1 MIPDGETTPP
11 APAGPGPETGAA
23 PQGDAAARGDP
34 ATQADPAAAGLAEA
48 DAVASAAGLAERG
61 LTSAEVQER
70 IAAGRTNVAPPTGG
84 RTTWD
89 IVRSNTFTF
98 FNGILG
104 VLFVVMM
111 IFGNWRDAL
120 FGWVI
125 VINSGIGIYQ
135 EMRAKL
141 VLDRLNLLT
150 APAAKVIREG
160 QAQDVPIAE
169 VVLDDVVRVAVGDQ
183 IVADGDVLVSRDL
196 ELDESLLTGES
207 VPVQKGVGAEL
218 LSGSF
223 VVAGSGV
230 FVTTAV
236 GSDAYAQRIAGE
248 SKRYQ
253 RLHSDLVSGIN
264 GFLRVIAVGIL
275 PVAAIMI
282 WAQFRM
288 DATVQEGVTNTVAA
302 LVAMI
307 PQGLVLM
314 TSIAFAV
321 AAVTLAR
328 RKVLTRELPAV
339 EGLARVDVLCID
351 KTGTITEPQPAFER
365 VELVDGFAGD
375 GGPPGV
381 APPADGR
388 EGVEAGAA
396 AAAGGVAAGGTDAGH
411 EALVLQVLG
420 AIAATA
426 SHANST
432 LTALGEAIPAPAGW
446 TVEESVPFASARKW
460 SAARLAGRGSWVL
473 GAPEIVASDADTSG
487 ARARDRAAE
496 VANEGLRVLLLSHTD
511 AHLQGETLPDGL
523 TPVSLVILAERVRQD
538 APETLA
544 YFRKEGVQIKVISG
558 DNPATVATIAAKAG
572 VEGADRA
579 VDARYLPAGG
589 EELADMM
596 DRNTVFGRVNPDQK
610 AAMVE
615 ALQRHGH
622 TVAMTGDGVNDVL
635 ALKKADIGI
644 AMGTGTA
651 AAQAVSQLVLVD
663 SRFATLP
670 GVLAEGRRVTANIE
684 RVAHLFLNKTVW
696 AALLAIAVAIVA
708 TSYPILPRHLT
719 AIDGLTI
726 GVPAFFLALAPNFR
740 RFVPGFA
747 YRVAR
752 FVLPTGFLSAV
763 AMLVSFL
770 TLRELGATLPQAQTM
785 EVIIFATIG
794 LRVISVVERPL
805 RGWRLGLVLA
815 IVGVYIVGFWWRF
828 TAGFFAVVWPTDWV
842 VILVAAIWCAFV
854 WFWVGLGKPIGDRL
868 PFWKD
873 KAHTTE
879 RQAAESAARGLQ
891 KPDAG

>member
-1 MIPDGETTPP
+1 MSPDL
-11 APAGPGPETGAA
+11 AP
-23 PQGDAAARGDP
+23 
-34 ATQADPAAAGLAEA
+34 
-48 DAVASAAGLAERG
+48 SG
-61 LTSAEVQER
+61 LTAEEVRARTE
-70 IAAGRTNVAPPTGG
+70 AGQTNVTPRPGG

-89 IVRSNTFTF
+89 IVRGNTFTF
-98 FNGILG
+98 FNLILG

-111 IFGNWRDAL
+111 VFGNWRDAL

-125 VINSGIGIYQ
+125 VINSSIGIYQ

-150 APAAKVIREG
+150 APAAKVVRDG
-160 QAQDVPIAE
+160 QTRDIPIGE
-169 VVLDDVVRVAVGDQ
+169 VVLGDVLQVASGDQ

-207 VPVQKGVGAEL
+207 LPVQKEVGAKL

-223 VVAGSGV
+223 VVAGSGL
-230 FVTTAV
+230 FTTTAV
-236 GSDAYAQRIAGE
+236 GSDAYAQHIAGE
-248 SKRYQ
+248 SKRYV

-264 GFLRVIAVGIL
+264 GFLRVIAIGIL
-275 PVAAIMI
+275 PVAALMI

-288 DATVQEGVTNTVAA
+288 GSTVEQGVTNTVAA

-365 VELVDGFAGD
+365 VEVLDGAPSGGGAPAG
-375 GGPPGV
+375 GGGANAA
-381 APPADGR
+381 AP
-388 EGVEAGAA
+388 AGA
-396 AAAGGVAAGGTDAGH
+396 GGDPGQ
-411 EALVLQVLG
+411 EALALQVLG

-432 LTALGEAIPAPAGW
+432 LSAIGEAIPAPQGW
-446 TVEESVPFASARKW
+446 TVEDSVPFSSARKW

-473 GAPEIVASDADTSG
+473 GAPEIVAVNGDGAAG
-487 ARARDRAAE
+487 AAAARARERAVALAE
-496 VANEGLRVLLLSHTD
+496 DGFRVLLLSHTETP
-511 AHLQGETLPDGL
+511 LQGETLPAGL
-523 TPVSLVILAERVRQD
+523 APFGLVILSERVRSD

-544 YFRKEGVQIKVISG
+544 YFRREGVQIKVISG

-572 VEGADRA
+572 VEGAERA
-579 VDARYLPAGG
+579 VDARYLPEGG
-589 EELADMM
+589 EELSDMM
-596 DRNTVFGRVNPDQK
+596 EKTTVFGRVNPDQK

-615 ALQRHGH
+615 ALQRRGH

-635 ALKKADIGI
+635 ALKKADMGI

-651 AAQAVSQLVLVD
+651 AAQAVSQIVLVD
-663 SRFATLP
+663 SRFSTLP
-670 GVLAEGRRVTANIE
+670 GVLGEGRRVTANIE
-684 RVAHLFLNKTVW
+684 RVAHLFLNKSVW
-696 AALLAIAVAIVA
+696 AGLLAVAVALVA
-708 TSYPILPRHLT
+708 TNYPILPRHLT

-770 TLRELGATLPQAQTM
+770 TLIELGATREQAQTM
-785 EVIIFATIG
+785 EIIIFATVG
-794 LRVISVVERPL
+794 LRVISVIERPL
-805 RGWRLGLVLA
+805 RGWRLGMVLA
-815 IVGVYIVGFWWRF
+815 IVGVYALGFWWSV
-828 TAGFFAVVWPTDWV
+828 TTKFFAVTWPTSWV
-842 VILVAAIWCAFV
+842 VIVVAAAWCLAV

-868 PFWKD
+868 PFWRER
-873 KAHTTE
+873 AHTAE
-879 RQAAESAARGLQ
+879 EAAEESAAE
-891 KPDAG
+891 PAGTS

>member
-1 MIPDGETTPP
+1 MSPDPGATGAE
-11 APAGPGPETGAA
+11 APGAAGPPPGAGPEW
-23 PQGDAAARGDP
+23 PARVP
-34 ATQADPAAAGLAEA
+34 TRPSRRRACPPVSLRTTSPS
-48 DAVASAAGLAERG
+48 VG
-61 LTSAEVQER
+61 LTAEEVQKRTE
-70 IAAGRTNVAPPTGG
+70 AGQTNVTPRPGG

-89 IVRSNTFTF
+89 IVRGNTLTF
-98 FNGILG
+98 FNLILG

-111 IFGNWRDAL
+111 VFGNWRDAL

-150 APAAKVIREG
+150 APAAKVVRDG
-160 QAQDVPIAE
+160 QTLDIPIAQ
-169 VVLDDVVRVAVGDQ
+169 VVLGDVLQVASGDQ

-207 VPVQKGVGAEL
+207 LPMQKEVGAKL

-223 VVAGSGV
+223 VVAGSGL
-230 FVTTAV
+230 FTTTAV

-248 SKRYQ
+248 SKRYV

-264 GFLRVIAVGIL
+264 GFLRVIAIGIL
-275 PVAAIMI
+275 PVAALMI

-288 DATVQEGVTNTVAA
+288 GSTVEQGVTNTVAA

-365 VELVDGFAGD
+365 VELLDGQTTSGAAAPGGGDPGDGDPGGD
-375 GGPPGV
+375 GGDPG
-381 APPADGR
+381 A
-388 EGVEAGAA
+388 
-396 AAAGGVAAGGTDAGH
+396 
-411 EALVLQVLG
+411 EALALQVLG
-420 AIAATA
+420 AIAGTA

-432 LTALGEAIPAPAGW
+432 LSAIGEAIPAPRGW
-446 TVEESVPFASARKW
+446 TVEDSVPFSSARKW
-460 SAARLAGRGSWVL
+460 SAARLTGRGSWVL
-473 GAPEIVASDADTSG
+473 GAPEIVAVGGEGAAG
-487 ARARDRAAE
+487 QGAAGAAAARARERAIALAE
-496 VANEGLRVLLLSHTD
+496 DGLRVLLLSHTE
-511 AHLQGETLPDGL
+511 APLQGETLPDGL
-523 TPVSLVILAERVRQD
+523 APVGLVILSERVRRD

-544 YFRKEGVQIKVISG
+544 YFREEGVQIKVISG

-572 VEGADRA
+572 VEGAENA
-579 VDARYLPAGG
+579 VDARYLPEGG
-589 EELADMM
+589 EELSDIMEKT
-596 DRNTVFGRVNPDQK
+596 TVFGRVNPDQK

-615 ALQRHGH
+615 ALQRRGH

-635 ALKKADIGI
+635 ALKKADMGI

-651 AAQAVSQLVLVD
+651 AAQAVSQIVLVD
-663 SRFATLP
+663 SRFSTLP

-684 RVAHLFLNKTVW
+684 RVANLFLNKSVW
-696 AALLAIAVAIVA
+696 AGLLAVAVALVA

-719 AIDGLTI
+719 AIDSLTI
-726 GVPAFFLALAPNFR
+726 GIPAFFLALAPNFR

-763 AMLVSFL
+763 AMLLSFL
-770 TLRELGATLPQAQTM
+770 TLQELGATVPQTRTM
-785 EVIIFATIG
+785 EIIIFATIG
-794 LRVISVVERPL
+794 LRVISVIERPL
-805 RGWRLGLVLA
+805 RGWRLGMVLA
-815 IVGVYIVGFWWRF
+815 LVGVYAFGFWWSF
-828 TAGFFAVVWPTDWV
+828 TVKFFAVEWPTSWV
-842 VILVAAIWCAFV
+842 VSSWPRSGAL
-854 WFWVGLGKPIGDRL
+854 
-868 PFWKD
+868 
-873 KAHTTE
+873 
-879 RQAAESAARGLQ
+879 SRGS
-891 KPDAG
+891 G

>member
-1 MIPDGETTPP
+1 MCPDLEGKPGAAGAAAAEVPAAAEGPLAGNETAAAETPP
-11 APAGPGPETGAA
+11 AD
-23 PQGDAAARGDP
+23 DAL
-34 ATQADPAAAGLAEA
+34 PAADFAEQ
-48 DAVASAAGLAERG
+48 G
-61 LTSAEVQER
+61 LTADEVRARTE
-70 IAAGRTNVAPPTGG
+70 AGQTNVTPRPGG

-89 IVRSNTFTF
+89 IVRGNTFTF
-98 FNGILG
+98 FNLILG

-111 IFGNWRDAL
+111 IWGNWRDAL

-125 VINSGIGIYQ
+125 VINSSIGIYQ

-150 APAAKVIREG
+150 APAAKVVRDG
-160 QAQDVPIAE
+160 QAKDIPIAE
-169 VVLDDVVRVAVGDQ
+169 VVLGEVVRIESGDQ

-207 VPVQKGVGAEL
+207 VPVHKERGARL

-230 FVTTAV
+230 FTTTAV

-248 SKRYQ
+248 SKRYV

-264 GFLRVIAVGIL
+264 GFLRVIAIGIL
-275 PVAAIMI
+275 PVAALMI

-288 DATVQEGVTNTVAA
+288 GATVEQGVTNTVAA

-365 VELVDGFAGD
+365 VELLDDGAAPTGGAGGADGATLTGGAAVTGEAAGAGD
-375 GGPPGV
+375 GS
-381 APPADGR
+381 
-388 EGVEAGAA
+388 
-396 AAAGGVAAGGTDAGH
+396 GT
-411 EALVLQVLG
+411 EALAYQVLG
-420 AIAATA
+420 ALAATA
-426 SHANST
+426 SHVNST
-432 LTALGEAIPAPAGW
+432 LSAIGEAIPAPPGW
-446 TVEESVPFASARKW
+446 TVEEAVPFSSARKW
-460 SAARLAGRGSWVL
+460 SAARLSGRGSWVL
-473 GAPEIVASDADTSG
+473 GAPEIVAGDGEGPAG
-487 ARARDRAAE
+487 AAAAQARERAATL
-496 VANEGLRVLLLSHTD
+496 ADEGLRVLLLSHTE
-511 AHLQGETLPDGL
+511 ARLQGEVLPEGL
-523 TPVSLVILAERVRQD
+523 QPLGLVILSERVRHD
-538 APETLA
+538 APDTLA

-572 VEGADRA
+572 VEGAERA
-579 VDARYLPAGG
+579 VDARHLPEGG
-589 EELADMM
+589 EELAEIM
-596 DRNTVFGRVNPDQK
+596 DATTVFGRVNPDQK

-615 ALQRHGH
+615 ALQRRGH

-635 ALKKADIGI
+635 ALKKADMGI

-663 SRFATLP
+663 SRFSTLP

-684 RVAHLFLNKTVW
+684 RVAHLFLNKSVW
-696 AALLAIAVAIVA
+696 AGLLAVAVALVA

-770 TLRELGATLPQAQTM
+770 TLRELGATQAQAQTM
-785 EVIIFATIG
+785 EIIIFATIG
-794 LRVISVVERPL
+794 LRVISVIERPL
-805 RGWRLGLVLA
+805 RGWRLGMVLA
-815 IVGVYIVGFWWRF
+815 IVGVYIFGFWWSV
-828 TAGFFAVVWPTDWV
+828 TVNFFAVQWPTSWV
-842 VILVAAIWCAFV
+842 VMVVVAVWCAFV
-854 WFWVGLGKPIGDRL
+854 WFWVGLGKLIGDRL
-868 PFWKD
+868 PFWKE
-873 KAHTTE
+873 KAHTDE
-879 RQAAESAARGLQ
+879 KKAAEIELAEGSAEERGTQ
-891 KPDAG
+891 AK

>member
-1 MIPDGETTPP
+1 MSPDPATIGAETP
-11 APAGPGPETGAA
+11 APAG
-23 PQGDAAARGDP
+23 
-34 ATQADPAAAGLAEA
+34 AAGPP
-48 DAVASAAGLAERG
+48 AGAGPGDLAERG
-61 LTSAEVQER
+61 LTAEEVR
-70 IAAGRTNVAPPTGG
+70 GRTEAGQTNVTPRPGG

-89 IVRSNTFTF
+89 IVRGNTFTF
-98 FNGILG
+98 FNLILG

-111 IFGNWRDAL
+111 VFGNWRDAL

-125 VINSGIGIYQ
+125 VLNSGIGIYQ

-150 APAAKVIREG
+150 APAAKVVRDGEARDI
-160 QAQDVPIAE
+160 PIGE
-169 VVLDDVVRVAVGDQ
+169 VVLGDVLQVASGDQ

-207 VPVQKGVGAEL
+207 LPVQKEVRAKL

-223 VVAGSGV
+223 VVAGSGL
-230 FVTTAV
+230 FATTAV

-248 SKRYQ
+248 SKRYV

-264 GFLRVIAVGIL
+264 GFLRVIAIGIL
-275 PVAAIMI
+275 PVAALMI

-288 DATVQEGVTNTVAA
+288 GSTVEQGVTNTVAA

-365 VELVDGFAGD
+365 VELLEADGSAGPAPAAAPAGD
-375 GGPPGV
+375 GGV
-381 APPADGR
+381 PAAGAGGAGDDPGR
-388 EGVEAGAA
+388 E
-396 AAAGGVAAGGTDAGH
+396 
-411 EALVLQVLG
+411 ALALQVLG

-432 LTALGEAIPAPAGW
+432 LSAIGEAIPAPQGW
-446 TVEESVPFASARKW
+446 TIEDSVPFSSARKW
-460 SAARLAGRGSWVL
+460 SAARVSGRGSWVL
-473 GAPEIVASDADTSG
+473 GAPEIVAVDGEGAAG
-487 ARARDRAAE
+487 AAAARARERAVTLAE
-496 VANEGLRVLLLSHTD
+496 DGLRVLLLSHTE
-511 AHLQGETLPDGL
+511 APLQGETLPDGL
-523 TPVSLVILAERVRQD
+523 APIGLVILSERVRSD

-544 YFRKEGVQIKVISG
+544 YFRKQGVQIKVISG
-558 DNPATVATIAAKAG
+558 DNPATVAAVAAKAG
-572 VEGADRA
+572 VEGAERA
-579 VDARYLPAGG
+579 VDARYLPEGG
-589 EELADMM
+589 EELSDIMEKT
-596 DRNTVFGRVNPDQK
+596 TVFGRVNPDQK

-615 ALQRHGH
+615 ALQRRGH

-635 ALKKADIGI
+635 ALKKADMGI

-651 AAQAVSQLVLVD
+651 AAQAVSQIVLVD
-663 SRFATLP
+663 SRFSNLP
-670 GVLAEGRRVTANIE
+670 GVLGEGRRVTANIE
-684 RVAHLFLNKTVW
+684 RVAHLFLNKSVW
-696 AALLAIAVAIVA
+696 AGLLAVAVALVA
-708 TSYPILPRHLT
+708 TNYPILPRHLT

-770 TLRELGATLPQAQTM
+770 TLLELGATREQAQTM
-785 EVIIFATIG
+785 EIIIFATIG
-794 LRVISVVERPL
+794 LRVISVIERPL
-805 RGWRLGLVLA
+805 RGWRLGMVLA
-815 IVGVYIVGFWWRF
+815 IVGVYAFGFWWSV
-828 TAGFFAVVWPTDWV
+828 TTKFFAVLWPTSWV
-842 VILVAAIWCAFV
+842 VIVVAAVWCVVV

-868 PFWKD
+868 PFWRER
-873 KAHTTE
+873 AHTME
-879 RQAAESAARGLQ
+879 RLAESAAE
-891 KPDAG
+891 KSAEAS

>member
-1 MIPDGETTPP
+1 MAPDPASIGAEAPGAASLPP
-11 APAGPGPETGAA
+11 GAGPEEPAELV
-23 PQGDAAARGDP
+23 PGD
-34 ATQADPAAAGLAEA
+34 
-48 DAVASAAGLAERG
+48 LAERG
-61 LTSAEVQER
+61 LTSEEVLRRTE
-70 IAAGRTNVAPPTGG
+70 AGQTNLTPRPGG

-89 IVRSNTFTF
+89 VVRGNTLTF
-98 FNGILG
+98 FNLILG

-111 IFGNWRDAL
+111 VFGNWRDAL

-125 VINSGIGIYQ
+125 VINSSIGIYQ

-150 APAAKVIREG
+150 APAAKVIRDG
-160 QAQDVPIAE
+160 QTQDIPIGQ
-169 VVLDDVVRVAVGDQ
+169 VVLGDVLRVASGDQ

-207 VPVQKGVGAEL
+207 LPVQKEAGARL

-230 FVTTAV
+230 FTTTAV
-236 GSDAYAQRIAGE
+236 GNDAYAQRIAGE
-248 SKRYQ
+248 SKRYV

-264 GFLRVIAVGIL
+264 GFLRVIAIGIL
-275 PVAAIMI
+275 PVAALMI

-288 DATVQEGVTNTVAA
+288 DVTVEQGVTNTVAA

-365 VELVDGFAGD
+365 VELLDGW
-375 GGPPGV
+375 P
-381 APPADGR
+381 
-388 EGVEAGAA
+388 
-396 AAAGGVAAGGTDAGH
+396 GGVTSDGSGGDPGQ
-411 EALVLQVLG
+411 EALALQVLG

-432 LTALGEAIPAPAGW
+432 LSAIGEAIPAPQGW
-446 TVEESVPFASARKW
+446 TIEDSVPFSSARKW

-473 GAPEIVASDADTSG
+473 GAPEIVAVDGEG
-487 ARARDRAAE
+487 AAGAAAAE
-496 VANEGLRVLLLSHTD
+496 ARERAVSLAEDGLRVLLLSRTD
-511 AHLQGETLPDGL
+511 SQLRGETLPQGL
-523 TPVSLVILAERVRQD
+523 EPFGLVILSERVRRD

-544 YFRKEGVQIKVISG
+544 YFRQQGVQIKVISG

-572 VEGADRA
+572 VEGAERA
-579 VDARYLPAGG
+579 VDARHLPAGG
-589 EELADMM
+589 DELAEIM
-596 DRNTVFGRVNPDQK
+596 DTTTVFGRVNPDQK

-615 ALQRHGH
+615 ALQRRGH

-635 ALKKADIGI
+635 ALKKADMGI

-651 AAQAVSQLVLVD
+651 AAQAVSQIVLVD
-663 SRFATLP
+663 SRFSTLP
-670 GVLAEGRRVTANIE
+670 GVLGEGRRVTANIE
-684 RVAHLFLNKTVW
+684 RVAHLFLNKSVW
-696 AALLAIAVAIVA
+696 AALLAIAVALVA
-708 TSYPILPRHLT
+708 TTYPILPRHLT
-719 AIDGLTI
+719 AIDSLTI

-763 AMLVSFL
+763 VMLVSFL
-770 TLRELGATLPQAQTM
+770 TLKELGATTAQAQSM
-785 EVIIFATIG
+785 EIIIFSTVG
-794 LRVISVVERPL
+794 LRVISVIERPL
-805 RGWRLGLVLA
+805 RGWRLALVLA
-815 IVGVYIVGFWWRF
+815 MVAWLAVGFWWPV
-828 TAGFFAVVWPTDWV
+828 TSGFFAVAWPSSWA
-842 VILVAAIWCAFV
+842 VIGLTAGWCVFT
-854 WFWVGLGKPIGDRL
+854 WLWVGLGKPIGDRL
-868 PFWKD
+868 PFWRE
-873 KAHTTE
+873 KAHTME
-879 RQAAESAARGLQ
+879 KQAAESG
-891 KPDAG
+891 

>member
-1 MIPDGETTPP
+1 MSPDPGTTGAEATGAASPEAPAALGPP
-11 APAGPGPETGAA
+11 PGAGRDAALAPAGLPAGAGPG
-23 PQGDAAARGDP
+23 D
-34 ATQADPAAAGLAEA
+34 
-48 DAVASAAGLAERG
+48 LAERG
-61 LTSAEVQER
+61 LTAEEVRQRTE
-70 IAAGRTNVAPPTGG
+70 AGQTNVTPRPGG

-89 IVRSNTFTF
+89 IVRGNTFTF
-98 FNGILG
+98 FNLILG

-111 IFGNWRDAL
+111 VFGNWRDAL

-125 VINSGIGIYQ
+125 VLNSGIGIYQ

-141 VLDRLNLLT
+141 VLDRLSLLT
-150 APAAKVIREG
+150 APAAKVLRDG
-160 QAQDVPIAE
+160 QTRDIPIGE
-169 VVLDDVVRVAVGDQ
+169 VVLGDVLQVASGDQ

-207 VPVQKGVGAEL
+207 LPVQKEVGTKL

-223 VVAGSGV
+223 VVAGSGL
-230 FVTTAV
+230 FTTTAV
-236 GSDAYAQRIAGE
+236 GNDAYAQRIAGE
-248 SKRYQ
+248 SKRYV

-264 GFLRVIAVGIL
+264 GFLRVIAIGIL
-275 PVAAIMI
+275 PVAALMI

-288 DATVQEGVTNTVAA
+288 GSTVEQGVTNTVAA

-351 KTGTITEPQPAFER
+351 KTGTITEPHPAFER
-365 VELVDGFAGD
+365 VELLDDEAPSGVTPDAGASPDGAPSPAAAGD
-375 GGPPGV
+375 GDGG
-381 APPADGR
+381 APASGAAGAGGDPGR
-388 EGVEAGAA
+388 E
-396 AAAGGVAAGGTDAGH
+396 
-411 EALVLQVLG
+411 ALALQVLG

-432 LTALGEAIPAPAGW
+432 LSAIGEAIPAPQGW
-446 TVEESVPFASARKW
+446 TVEDSVPFSSARKW
-460 SAARLAGRGSWVL
+460 SAARVSGRGSWVL
-473 GAPEIVASDADTSG
+473 GAPEIVAMDGEGAAG
-487 ARARDRAAE
+487 GAAARARERAVALAE
-496 VANEGLRVLLLSHTD
+496 DGLRVLLLSHTE
-511 AHLQGETLPDGL
+511 APLQGETLPAGL
-523 TPVSLVILAERVRQD
+523 APFGLVILSERVRSD

-544 YFRKEGVQIKVISG
+544 YFRKQGVQIKVISG

-572 VEGADRA
+572 VEGAERA
-579 VDARYLPAGG
+579 VDARYLPEGG
-589 EELADMM
+589 EELSDIMEKT
-596 DRNTVFGRVNPDQK
+596 TVFGRVNPDQK

-615 ALQRHGH
+615 ALQRRGH

-635 ALKKADIGI
+635 ALKKADMGI

-651 AAQAVSQLVLVD
+651 AAQAVSQIVLVD
-663 SRFATLP
+663 SRFSNLP
-670 GVLAEGRRVTANIE
+670 GVLGEGRRVTANIE
-684 RVAHLFLNKTVW
+684 RVAHLFLNKSVW
-696 AALLAIAVAIVA
+696 AGLLAVAVALVA
-708 TSYPILPRHLT
+708 TNYPILPRHLT

-726 GVPAFFLALAPNFR
+726 GIPAFFLALAPNFR

-770 TLRELGATLPQAQTM
+770 TLIELGATREQAQTM
-785 EVIIFATIG
+785 EIIIFATVG
-794 LRVISVVERPL
+794 LRVISVIERPL
-805 RGWRLGLVLA
+805 RGWRLGMVLA
-815 IVGVYIVGFWWRF
+815 IVGVYAFGFWWSV
-828 TAGFFAVVWPTDWV
+828 TTKFFAVVWPTSWV
-842 VILVAAIWCAFV
+842 VIVVAAAWCVAV

-868 PFWKD
+868 PFWRER
-873 KAHTTE
+873 AHTAE
-879 RQAAESAARGLQ
+879 RAAENSAEVPGETS
-891 KPDAG
+891 